1 MRAHPSRL
9 SSLLLRAFTGVFC
22 LLFLAITAA
31 VLFATERHPEEYTY
45 SLQPARMLL
54 FVLFW
59 AALFAGVFWL
69 CRRFG
74 DLLCR
79 HERWIAAAM
88 VAVLAA
94 GSLLAGWLLQV
105 DTLNDVRA
113 VFLTAQ
119 GLAREGAIPA
129 DFVGYF
135 YIRPNNVASAVFLS
149 LWLRATA
156 LFGCADPGFSALLLN
171 ALLITLS
178 GALLRL
184 LVREIAGPAAGLQA
198 LFALLTCI
206 PLYAYAAIYYSDL
219 YAMPFVAGALL
230 LYCRAGRAEGRRH
243 LLLLLSCGL
252 LLGIGIWIKVSV
264 GVVAIAML
272 IHTLFQGKL
281 RALLRF
287 LALAGLP
294 ILLFLLAGNLLSAQ
308 LLPDAEQRQSAPLP
322 YNHWIMMG
330 LEGDGRWNNA
340 DEVFSAS
347 FGDPSLAAAA
357 DWEVIRQRV
366 SAYGPLGWCSCG
378 LARPCTAL
386 ETAPTMWPRC
396 WTITPFG
403 RIFCTGF
410 CCTAP
415 ALSALLLPV
424 HLPLLPDP
432 RRRCA
437 ARGAG
442 SADRQV
448 RCGSCLS
455 ASAVSVRILALY
467 DVVGI
472 QCPLSGSLSAGP
484 LQLRIS
490 RRGQSAGASRFFAGG
505 KGRLLSE
512 WVR

>member
-59 AALFAGVFWL
+59 AALFAGVFCI

-129 DFVGYF
+129 DFLGYF

-149 LWLRATA
+149 LWLRVTA

-171 ALLITLS
+171 ALLIALS

-184 LVREIAGPAAGLQA
+184 LVREIAGPVAGLQA

-230 LYCRAGRAEGRRH
+230 LYCRTRRTEGRRH

-308 LLPDAEQRQSAPLP
+308 LLPDAEQRQNAPLP

-366 SAYGPLGWCSCG
+366 SAYGPLGMVQLWARKTMYSFGDGTYNVASMLDDNPLRPNFLHGILLYGSPHYLLFFYLCTSLYCLI
-378 LARPCTAL
+378 LAGAAL
-386 ETAPTMWPRC
+386 RAGRDLLTGRSAADPVFLLRLC
-396 WTITPFG
+396 LFG
-403 RIFCTGF
+403 FWLFMMLWESNARY
-410 CCTAP
+410 
-415 ALSALLLPV
+415 LVHYLPV
-424 HLPLLPDP
+424 LYS
-432 RRRCA
+432 CA
-437 ARGAG
+437 FLGGDKAQAHP
-442 SADRQV
+442 
-448 RCGSCLS
+448 
-455 ASAVSVRILALY
+455 AS
-467 DVVGI
+467 
-472 QCPLSGSLSAGP
+472 
-484 LQLRIS
+484 LQ
-490 RRGQSAGASRFFAGG
+490 AEKDAS
-505 KGRLLSE
+505 
-512 WVR
+512 